1 MIKNIK
7 FISPSLHG
15 ILDYLV
21 DITLIGVPVFFNFM
35 EISNSAFWVSVG
47 IGLSNFLYSLFTK
60 YSRSV
65 VKIIPLKMHLLFDF
79 IVGLILLTS
88 GFVLPIEGFV
98 QLYFLTM
105 GAGIILATAFTN
117 TNEDI

>member
-21 DITLIGVPVFFNFM
+21 DITLIGVPVIFNFM
-35 EISNSAFWVSVG
+35 EISSLAFWVSVG
-47 IGLSNFLYSLFTK
+47 IGLSNFFYSLFTK

-65 VKIIPLKMHLLFDF
+65 VKLLPLKIHLLFDF
-79 IVGLILLTS
+79 IVGVVLLTS
-88 GFVLPIEGFV
+88 GFFLHIEGFI
-98 QLYFLTM
+98 QLYYVAM

-117 TNEDI
+117 TNEEI

>member
-1 MIKNIK
+1 MIKDIK

-21 DITLIGVPVFFNFM
+21 DITLISIPVIFNFID
-35 EISNSAFWVSVG
+35 ISNTAFWVSVG

-65 VKIIPLKMHLLFDF
+65 VKIIPLKIHLLFDF
-79 IVGLILLTS
+79 TVGILLLS
-88 GFVLPIEGFV
+88 VAFILPIEGFV
-98 QLYFLTM
+98 KLYYLAM
-105 GAGIILATAFTN
+105 GAGIILATIFTN